1 MTIKIPT
8 YLGPAL
14 ELDRP
19 ELRTEA
25 DTCAFISKRTGVP
38 IAQIAAARANRTRRN
53 TAPGNADQMRAKVAA
68 ALNQPRTQ
76 QRTQPRR
83 ASAPAPRVVNLDEAR
98 AKRMMKDLAK

>member
-1 MTIKIPT
+1 MNNEPQIGKEI
-8 YLGPAL
+8 GM
-14 ELDRP
+14 P

-25 DTCAFISKRTGVP
+25 DTCAWIARRTGRPVD
-38 IAQIAAARANRTRRN
+38 QIAAARATRTRRN

-76 QRTQPRR
+76 QRTQPKR
-83 ASAPAPRVVNLDEAR
+83 ASAPVRHVINLDEAR